1 MATKINLRSPYYI
14 KVSKTALT
22 SVELKLYIY
31 TGTFTAN
38 GSVAAGTLRYT
49 INKKPLGSNA
59 YVVFEV
65 SELVRDYLEVEFNG
79 DYNSESVWLNAIAT
93 VTGGGTNPVTV
104 TPDNTNGFIGLDG
117 YGYFEEGANPTL
129 STTALQSNKTIIVL
143 DDNLFRVP
151 VFVAGTES
159 VSMLY
164 KGDVK
169 QTIDLSNASVDS
181 TSKQIRYIS
190 ANSTS
195 SGILDPDYDGFTERV
210 LDSGGTFEDSTC
222 LKEFLDSISF
232 DLIDEVYVA
241 SSSSVEVFK
250 VKTLEECL
258 YTPIKVT
265 FVNKFGAFQDLI
277 FFKKSIDKTSVKG
290 EEFKTA
296 VFDQATLTYKTY
308 QHQRTQFMVQGTD
321 SITMNTG
328 YISEDYNQVIEQL
341 MLSEQ
346 VWATFITSEEDQV
359 RPLVPKTKSFTHKTQ
374 LNDKLIDYTIEFDIA
389 NNKINNIR

>member
-14 KVSKTALT
+14 KVSDTTLT

-38 GSVAAGTLRYT
+38 GSVASSTLRYT
-49 INKKPLGSNA
+49 ITKKPLSSNN

-65 SELVRDYLEVEFNG
+65 SELVRDYLDIEFNG
-79 DYNSESVWLNAIAT
+79 QYIGQNIWLNAIAT
-93 VTGGGTNPVTV
+93 VTGGTGSVTV
-104 TPDNTNGFIGLDG
+104 TPDNANGFVGLDG

-129 STTALQSNKTIIVL
+129 STTALQSNKTIIAL
-143 DDNLFRVP
+143 DDNLFRIP

-159 VSMLY
+159 VSLLY

-169 QTIDLSNASVDS
+169 QTIDLSSASVDE
-181 TSKQIRYIS
+181 TSEQIKYIS
-190 ANSTS
+190 ANSTT
-195 SGILDPDYDGFTERV
+195 GGDVDYDSYQERV
-210 LDSGGTFEDSTC
+210 LNAGGTFENSIC
-222 LKEFLDSISF
+222 LKEFLDSISI
-232 DLIDEVYVA
+232 DLIDEIFVA
-241 SSSSVEVFK
+241 SSSDVEVFK
-250 VKTLEECL
+250 VKTLNECL

-296 VFDQATLTYKTY
+296 VFDLDTLTYKTY

-328 YISEDYNQVIEQL
+328 YMPEDYNQVIEEL

-346 VWATFITSEEDQV
+346 VWATFVTDTEELI
-359 RPLVPKTKSFTHKTQ
+359 RPVVPKTKSFTHKTQ
-374 LNDKLIDYTIEFDIA
+374 LNDKLIDYTIDFDIA

>member
-93 VTGGGTNPVTV
+93 VTGGSGSVTV

-129 STTALQSNKTIIVL
+129 STTALQSNKSIIAL

-159 VSMLY
+159 VSLLY
-164 KGDVK
+164 KGEVK
-169 QTIDLSNASVDS
+169 QTIDLSSASVDE
-181 TSKQIRYIS
+181 TTEQIRYIS
-190 ANSTS
+190 ANST
-195 SGILDPDYDGFTERV
+195 GGGDVTYDSFQERV
-210 LDSGGTFEDSTC
+210 LNDGGTFEGSSC
-222 LKEFLDSISF
+222 LSEFLDSISIG
-232 DLIDEVYVA
+232 LIDEVYVSSA
-241 SSSSVEVFK
+241 SGVEVFK

>member
-93 VTGGGTNPVTV
+93 VTGGSGSVTV
-104 TPDNTNGFIGLDG
+104 SPDNTNGFIGLDG

-129 STTALQSNKTIIVL
+129 STTALQSNNSIIAL

-159 VSMLY
+159 VSLLY
-164 KGDVK
+164 KGEVK
-169 QTIDLSNASVDS
+169 QTIDLSSASVDE
-181 TSKQIRYIS
+181 TTEQIRYIS

-195 SGILDPDYDGFTERV
+195 SGDVSYDSFQERV
-210 LDSGGTFEDSTC
+210 LNDGGTFEGSSC
-222 LKEFLDSISF
+222 LSDFLDSVSIG
-232 DLIDEVYVA
+232 LIDEVYVSSA
-241 SSSSVEVFK
+241 SGVEVFK

-346 VWATFITSEEDQV
+346 VWATFITDTEEV

>member
-65 SELVRDYLEVEFNG
+65 SELVRDYLDVEFNG

-93 VTGGGTNPVTV
+93 VTGGSGSVTV
-104 TPDNTNGFIGLDG
+104 SPDNTNGFIGLDG

-129 STTALQSNKTIIVL
+129 STTALQSNNSIIAL

-159 VSMLY
+159 VSLLY
-164 KGDVK
+164 KGEVK
-169 QTIDLSNASVDS
+169 QTIDLSSASVDE
-181 TSKQIRYIS
+181 TTEQIRYIS
-190 ANSTS
+190 ANSTG
-195 SGILDPDYDGFTERV
+195 SGDVTYDSFQERV
-210 LDSGGTFEDSTC
+210 LNDGGTFEGSSC
-222 LKEFLDSISF
+222 LSEFLDSVSIG
-232 DLIDEVYVA
+232 LIDEVYVSSA
-241 SSSSVEVFK
+241 SGVEVFK

-328 YISEDYNQVIEQL
+328 YISEDYNKVIEQL

-346 VWATFITSEEDQV
+346 VWATFITDSEEV

>member
-38 GSVAAGTLRYT
+38 GSVASGTLRYT
-49 INKKPLGSNA
+49 ITKKPLGSNT

-65 SELVRDYLEVEFNG
+65 SELVRDYLEIEFNG

-93 VTGGGTNPVTV
+93 VTGGSGSVTV

-129 STTALQSNKTIIVL
+129 STTALQSNKTIIAL

-159 VSMLY
+159 VSLLY
-164 KGDVK
+164 KGELK
-169 QTIDLSNASVDS
+169 QTVDLSSASVDE
-181 TSKQIRYIS
+181 TTEQIRYIS
-190 ANSTS
+190 ANSTN
-195 SGILDPDYDGFTERV
+195 SGDVSYDSFQERV
-210 LDSGGTFEDSTC
+210 LNDGGTFEDSTC
-222 LKEFLDSISF
+222 LKEFLDSISI

-241 SSSSVEVFK
+241 SSNDVEVFK

-346 VWATFITSEEDQV
+346 VWGTFITDTEEV
-359 RPLVPKTKSFTHKTQ
+359 RPLVPKTKSFTHKTH

>member
-14 KVSKTALT
+14 KVSDTTLT

-49 INKKPLGSNA
+49 ITKKPLGSNN

-79 DYNSESVWLNAIAT
+79 DYNSEAVWLNAIAT
-93 VTGGGTNPVTV
+93 VTGGSGSFTV
-104 TPDNTNGFIGLDG
+104 TPDNTNGFVGLDG

-129 STTALQSNKTIIVL
+129 STTALQSNKTIIAL
-143 DDNLFRVP
+143 DDNLFRIP

-159 VSMLY
+159 VSLLY

-169 QTIDLSNASVDS
+169 QTIDLSSASVDE
-181 TSKQIRYIS
+181 TSEQIKYIS
-190 ANSTS
+190 ANSTT
-195 SGILDPDYDGFTERV
+195 GGDVDYDSYQERV
-210 LDSGGTFEDSTC
+210 LNAGGTFENSIC
-222 LKEFLDSISF
+222 LKEFLDSISI
-232 DLIDEVYVA
+232 DLIDEIFVA
-241 SSSSVEVFK
+241 SSSDVEVFK
-250 VKTLEECL
+250 VKTLNECL

-290 EEFKTA
+290 ESYKSSI
-296 VFDQATLTYKTY
+296 FDLATLTYKTY
-308 QHQRTQFMVQGTD
+308 QHQLTQFMVQGSD

-328 YISEDYNQVIEQL
+328 YIPEDYNQVIEEL

-346 VWATFITSEEDQV
+346 VWATFVTETEELI
-359 RPLVPKTKSFTHKTQ
+359 RPVVPKTKSFTHKTQ
-374 LNDKLIDYTIEFDIA
+374 LNDKLIDYTIDFDIA

>member
-49 INKKPLGSNA
+49 ITKKPLGSNA

-79 DYNSESVWLNAIAT
+79 DYNSEAVWFNAIAT
-93 VTGGGTNPVTV
+93 VTGGSGSVTV
-104 TPDNTNGFIGLDG
+104 TPDNTNGFVGLDG

-129 STTALQSNKTIIVL
+129 STTALQSNKTIIAL

-151 VFVAGTES
+151 VFVPGTES
-159 VSMLY
+159 VSLLY
-164 KGDVK
+164 KGEVK
-169 QTIDLSNASVDS
+169 QAIDLSSASVDQ
-181 TSKQIRYIS
+181 TSEQIRYIS
-190 ANSTS
+190 ANSTT
-195 SGILDPDYDGFTERV
+195 SGDVNYDTYKERV
-210 LDSGGTFEDSTC
+210 LNDGGTFEDSIC
-222 LKEFLDSISF
+222 LKEFLDSISI
-232 DLIDEVYVA
+232 DLIDEIFVA
-241 SSSSVEVFK
+241 SSSDVQVFK
-250 VKTLEECL
+250 VKTLNECL

-290 EEFKTA
+290 ESYKSSI
-296 VFDQATLTYKTY
+296 FDLATLTYKTY
-308 QHQRTQFMVQGTD
+308 QHQLTQFMVQGSD

-328 YISEDYNQVIEQL
+328 FLPEDYNQVIEQL

-346 VWATFITSEEDQV
+346 VWATFITDTEELI
-359 RPLVPKTKSFTHKTQ
+359 RPLVPKTKSSTHKSH
-374 LNDKLIDYTIEFDIA
+374 LNDKLINYTIDFDIA

>member
-129 STTALQSNKTIIVL
+129 STTALQSNNSIIAL

-159 VSMLY
+159 VSLLY
-164 KGDVK
+164 KGEVK
-169 QTIDLSNASVDS
+169 QTIDLSSASVDE
-181 TSKQIRYIS
+181 TTEQIRYIS
-190 ANSTS
+190 ANSTG
-195 SGILDPDYDGFTERV
+195 SGDISYDSFQERILND
-210 LDSGGTFEDSTC
+210 GGTFEGSSC
-222 LKEFLDSISF
+222 LSEFLDSVSIG
-232 DLIDEVYVA
+232 LIDEVFVSSA
-241 SSSSVEVFK
+241 SGVEVFK
-250 VKTLEECL
+250 VNTLEECL

-346 VWATFITSEEDQV
+346 VWATFITDTEEV

>member
-93 VTGGGTNPVTV
+93 VTGGSGSVTV
-104 TPDNTNGFIGLDG
+104 TPDNSNGFIGLDG
-117 YGYFEEGANPTL
+117 YGYFEEGVNPTL
-129 STTALQSNKTIIVL
+129 STTALQSNNSIIAL

-159 VSMLY
+159 VSLLY
-164 KGDVK
+164 KGEVK
-169 QTIDLSNASVDS
+169 QTIDLSSASVDE
-181 TSKQIRYIS
+181 TTEQIRYIS

-195 SGILDPDYDGFTERV
+195 TEDVSYDSFQERV
-210 LDSGGTFEDSTC
+210 LNDGGTFEGSSC
-222 LKEFLDSISF
+222 LSEFLDSVSIG
-232 DLIDEVYVA
+232 LIDEVYV
-241 SSSSVEVFK
+241 SSVSGVEVFK

-296 VFDQATLTYKTY
+296 IFDQATLTYKTY

-346 VWATFITSEEDQV
+346 VWATFITDTEEV

>member
-93 VTGGGTNPVTV
+93 VTGGSGSVTV
-104 TPDNTNGFIGLDG
+104 SPDNTNGFIGLDG

-129 STTALQSNKTIIVL
+129 STTALQSNNSIIAL

-159 VSMLY
+159 VSLLY
-164 KGDVK
+164 KGEVK
-169 QTIDLSNASVDS
+169 QTIDLSSASVDE
-181 TSKQIRYIS
+181 TTEQIRYIS

-195 SGILDPDYDGFTERV
+195 SGDVSYDSFQERV
-210 LDSGGTFEDSTC
+210 LNDGGTFEGSSC
-222 LKEFLDSISF
+222 LSEFLDSISIG
-232 DLIDEVYVA
+232 LIDEVYVA
-241 SSSSVEVFK
+241 SASGVEVFK

-346 VWATFITSEEDQV
+346 VWATFITDTEEV

>member
-14 KVSKTALT
+14 KVSDTTLT

-38 GSVAAGTLRYT
+38 TSVAAGTLRYT

-93 VTGGGTNPVTV
+93 VTGGSGSVTV

-129 STTALQSNKTIIVL
+129 STTALQSNNSIIAL

-159 VSMLY
+159 VSLLY
-164 KGDVK
+164 KGEVK
-169 QTIDLSNASVDS
+169 QTIDLSSASVDE
-181 TSKQIRYIS
+181 TTEQIRYIS
-190 ANSTS
+190 ANSTT
-195 SGILDPDYDGFTERV
+195 GGDIDYDSFKERV

-222 LKEFLDSISF
+222 LKEFLDSISI

-241 SSSSVEVFK
+241 SSNDVEVFK

-346 VWATFITSEEDQV
+346 VWATFITDSEEV

>member
-65 SELVRDYLEVEFNG
+65 SELVRDYLDVEFNG

-93 VTGGGTNPVTV
+93 VTGGSGSVTV

-129 STTALQSNKTIIVL
+129 STTALQSNNSIIAL

-159 VSMLY
+159 VSLLY
-164 KGDVK
+164 KGEVK
-169 QTIDLSNASVDS
+169 QTIDLSSASVDE
-181 TSKQIRYIS
+181 TTEQIRYIS
-190 ANSTS
+190 ANSTG
-195 SGILDPDYDGFTERV
+195 SGDVTYDSFQERV
-210 LDSGGTFEDSTC
+210 LNDGGTFEGSSC
-222 LKEFLDSISF
+222 LSEFLDSISIG
-232 DLIDEVYVA
+232 LIDEVYVA
-241 SSSSVEVFK
+241 SASGVEVFK

-328 YISEDYNQVIEQL
+328 YISEDYNKVIEQL

-346 VWATFITSEEDQV
+346 VWATFITDSEEV

>member
-14 KVSKTALT
+14 KVSDTTLT

-38 GSVAAGTLRYT
+38 TSVAAGTLRYT

-79 DYNSESVWLNAIAT
+79 DYNSQAVWLNAIAT
-93 VTGGGTNPVTV
+93 VTGGSGSETV

-129 STTALQSNKTIIVL
+129 STTALQSNKTIIAL

-151 VFVAGTES
+151 VFVPGTES
-159 VSMLY
+159 VSLLY
-164 KGDVK
+164 KGEVK
-169 QTIDLSNASVDS
+169 QAIDLSSASVDE
-181 TSKQIRYIS
+181 TSEQIRYIS
-190 ANSTS
+190 ANSTT
-195 SGILDPDYDGFTERV
+195 GGDIDYDSFKERV

-222 LKEFLDSISF
+222 LKEFLDSISI

-241 SSSSVEVFK
+241 SNNDVEVFK
-250 VKTLEECL
+250 VKTLDECL

-296 VFDQATLTYKTY
+296 VFNQATLTYKTY

-346 VWATFITSEEDQV
+346 VWATFITDTEEV

>member
-129 STTALQSNKTIIVL
+129 STTALQSNNSIIAL

-159 VSMLY
+159 VSLLY
-164 KGDVK
+164 KGEVK
-169 QTIDLSNASVDS
+169 QTIDLSSASVDE
-181 TSKQIRYIS
+181 TTEQIRYIS
-190 ANSTS
+190 ANSTG
-195 SGILDPDYDGFTERV
+195 SGDVTYDSFQERV
-210 LDSGGTFEDSTC
+210 LNDGGTFEGSSC
-222 LKEFLDSISF
+222 LSEFLDSVSIG
-232 DLIDEVYVA
+232 LIDEVYVA
-241 SSSSVEVFK
+241 SASGVEVFK

-346 VWATFITSEEDQV
+346 VWATFITDTEEV

>member
-93 VTGGGTNPVTV
+93 VTGGSGSVTV
-104 TPDNTNGFIGLDG
+104 SPDNTNGFIGLDG

-129 STTALQSNKTIIVL
+129 STTALQSNKTIIAL

-159 VSMLY
+159 VSLLY
-164 KGDVK
+164 KGEVK
-169 QTIDLSNASVDS
+169 QTIDLSSASVDE
-181 TSKQIRYIS
+181 TTEQIRYIS
-190 ANSTS
+190 ANSTG
-195 SGILDPDYDGFTERV
+195 SGDVTYDSFQERV
-210 LDSGGTFEDSTC
+210 LNDGGTFEGSSC
-222 LKEFLDSISF
+222 LSEFLDSISIG
-232 DLIDEVYVA
+232 LIDEVYVSSA
-241 SSSSVEVFK
+241 SGLEVFK

-290 EEFKTA
+290 EEFKSA

-346 VWATFITSEEDQV
+346 VWATFITDTEEV

-389 NNKINNIR
+389 NSKINNIR

>member
-79 DYNSESVWLNAIAT
+79 DYNSEAVWLNAIAT

-129 STTALQSNKTIIVL
+129 STTALQSNNSIIAL

-151 VFVAGTES
+151 VFVSGTES

-164 KGDVK
+164 KGQVK
-169 QTIDLSNASVDS
+169 QTIDLSSASVDE
-181 TSKQIRYIS
+181 TSEQIRYIS

-195 SGILDPDYDGFTERV
+195 SGDVSYDSFEERV
-210 LDSGGTFEDSTC
+210 LNDGGTFEGSSC
-222 LKEFLDSISF
+222 LSEFLDSVSIG
-232 DLIDEVYVA
+232 LIDEVFVSSA
-241 SSSSVEVFK
+241 SGVEVFK

-290 EEFKTA
+290 EEFKSA

-346 VWATFITSEEDQV
+346 VWATFITDSEEV

>member
-93 VTGGGTNPVTV
+93 VTGGSGSVTV
-104 TPDNTNGFIGLDG
+104 SPDNTNGFIGLDG

-129 STTALQSNKTIIVL
+129 STTALQSNNSIIAL

-151 VFVAGTES
+151 VFVSGTES
-159 VSMLY
+159 VSLLY
-164 KGDVK
+164 KGEVK
-169 QTIDLSNASVDS
+169 QTIDLSSASVDE
-181 TSKQIRYIS
+181 TTEQIRYIS
-190 ANSTS
+190 ANSTG
-195 SGILDPDYDGFTERV
+195 SGDVTYDSFQERV
-210 LDSGGTFEDSTC
+210 LNDGGTFEGSSC
-222 LKEFLDSISF
+222 LSEFLDSVSIG
-232 DLIDEVYVA
+232 LIDEVYVA
-241 SSSSVEVFK
+241 SASGVEVFK

-346 VWATFITSEEDQV
+346 VWATFITDSEEV

>member
-93 VTGGGTNPVTV
+93 VTGGGANPVTV
-104 TPDNTNGFIGLDG
+104 SPDNTNGFIGLDG

-129 STTALQSNKTIIVL
+129 STTALQSNNSIIAL

-159 VSMLY
+159 VSLLY
-164 KGDVK
+164 KGEVK
-169 QTIDLSNASVDS
+169 QTIDLSSASVDE
-181 TSKQIRYIS
+181 TTEQIRYIS
-190 ANSTS
+190 ANSTG
-195 SGILDPDYDGFTERV
+195 SGDVTYDSFQERV
-210 LDSGGTFEDSTC
+210 LNDGGTFEGSSC
-222 LKEFLDSISF
+222 LSEFLDSISIG
-232 DLIDEVYVA
+232 LIDEVYVA
-241 SSSSVEVFK
+241 SASGVEVFK

-296 VFDQATLTYKTY
+296 VFNQATLTYKTY

-346 VWATFITSEEDQV
+346 VWATFITDSEDV

>member
-93 VTGGGTNPVTV
+93 VTGGSGSVTV
-104 TPDNTNGFIGLDG
+104 SPDNTNGFIGLDG

-129 STTALQSNKTIIVL
+129 STTALQSNNSIIAL

-159 VSMLY
+159 VSLLY
-164 KGDVK
+164 KGEVK
-169 QTIDLSNASVDS
+169 QTIDLSSASVDE
-181 TSKQIRYIS
+181 TTEQIRYIS

-195 SGILDPDYDGFTERV
+195 SGDVSYDSFQERV
-210 LDSGGTFEDSTC
+210 LNDGGTFEGSSC
-222 LKEFLDSISF
+222 LSEFLDSVSIG
-232 DLIDEVYVA
+232 LIDEVYVA
-241 SSSSVEVFK
+241 SASGVEVFK

-346 VWATFITSEEDQV
+346 VWATFITDTEEV

>member
-1 MATKINLRSPYYI
+1 
-14 KVSKTALT
+14 
-22 SVELKLYIY
+22 
-31 TGTFTAN
+31 
-38 GSVAAGTLRYT
+38 
-49 INKKPLGSNA
+49 
-59 YVVFEV
+59 VFEV

-79 DYNSESVWLNAIAT
+79 DYNSEAVWLNAIAT
-93 VTGGGTNPVTV
+93 VTGGSGSETV
-104 TPDNTNGFIGLDG
+104 TPDNANGFIGLDG

-129 STTALQSNKTIIVL
+129 STTALQSNKSIIAL

-159 VSMLY
+159 VSLLY
-164 KGDVK
+164 KGEVK
-169 QTIDLSNASVDS
+169 QTIDLSSASVDE
-181 TSKQIRYIS
+181 TTEQIRYIS
-190 ANSTS
+190 ANSTG
-195 SGILDPDYDGFTERV
+195 SGDVTYDSFQERV
-210 LDSGGTFEDSTC
+210 LNDGGTFEGSSC
-222 LKEFLDSISF
+222 LSEFLDSISIG
-232 DLIDEVYVA
+232 LIDEVYVSSA
-241 SSSSVEVFK
+241 SGVEVFK

>member
-79 DYNSESVWLNAIAT
+79 DYNSEAVWLNAIAT
-93 VTGGGTNPVTV
+93 VTGGSGSVTV

-129 STTALQSNKTIIVL
+129 STTALQSNNSIIAL

-159 VSMLY
+159 VSLLY
-164 KGDVK
+164 KGEVK
-169 QTIDLSNASVDS
+169 QTIDLSSASVDE
-181 TSKQIRYIS
+181 TTEQIRYIS
-190 ANSTS
+190 ANSTG
-195 SGILDPDYDGFTERV
+195 SGDVTYDSFQERV
-210 LDSGGTFEDSTC
+210 LNDGGTFEGSSC
-222 LKEFLDSISF
+222 LSEFLDSISIG
-232 DLIDEVYVA
+232 LIDEVYVA
-241 SSSSVEVFK
+241 SASGVEVFK

-346 VWATFITSEEDQV
+346 VWATFITDSEEV

>member
-93 VTGGGTNPVTV
+93 VTGGSGSVTV
-104 TPDNTNGFIGLDG
+104 SPDNTNGFIGLDG

-129 STTALQSNKTIIVL
+129 STTALQSNNSIIAL

-159 VSMLY
+159 VSLLY
-164 KGDVK
+164 KGEVK
-169 QTIDLSNASVDS
+169 QTIDLSSASVDE
-181 TSKQIRYIS
+181 TTEQIRYIS
-190 ANSTS
+190 ANSTG
-195 SGILDPDYDGFTERV
+195 SGDVTYDSFQERV
-210 LDSGGTFEDSTC
+210 LNDGGTFEGSSC
-222 LKEFLDSISF
+222 LSEFLDSVSIG
-232 DLIDEVYVA
+232 LIDEVYVA
-241 SSSSVEVFK
+241 SASGVEVFK

-346 VWATFITSEEDQV
+346 VWATFITDTEEV